1 MSLRTGIAAATFAIK
16 ALCHVLITWRN
27 KIDGVI
33 AAAVDSN
40 VITSAQALEL
50 KAFLDAADGACAI
63 IRLVSGY

>member
-27 KIDGVI
+27 KIDATI
-33 AAAVDSN
+33 DAAVTSN
-40 VITSAQALEL
+40 VITTLQASEL